1 MRRTALRSS
10 PTPVSSW
17 ISPSESCPRLDSGVR
32 QRVAI
37 EVTASQESESHFFVD
52 LTGNLSQGGLF
63 VATWRRLPVGT
74 AVDLAISLP
83 HGALSLRG
91 RVRWVRDLAEGV
103 VPGLG
108 VVFEGLSDEQLARIE
123 EFCAQRA
130 PLYVDDEP

>member
-1 MRRTALRSS
+1 MRRTASRSS
-10 PTPVSSW
+10 PTPVSSGN
-17 ISPSESCPRLDSGVR
+17 SPSESCPRFDSGVHH
-32 QRVAI
+32 RVAI
-37 EVTASQESESHFFVD
+37 EVTASPESESHFFVD

-74 AVDLAISLP
+74 GVDLAIALP
-83 HGALSLRG
+83 HGSLSLRG
-91 RVRWVRDLAEGV
+91 RVRWVRDMAEGV

-108 VVFEGLSDEQLARIE
+108 VAFEGLSPEQLVRIE

>member
-1 MRRTALRSS
+1 MRLTASRSS
-10 PTPVSSW
+10 RTPVSSG
-17 ISPSESCPRLDSGVR
+17 ISPSESTPRFDSGVH
-32 QRVAI
+32 QRVVI

-52 LTGNLSQGGLF
+52 LTGNLSEGGLF
-63 VATWRRLPVGT
+63 VATWRHLPVGT

-83 HGALSLRG
+83 QGALSLRG
-91 RVRWVRDLAEGV
+91 RVRWVRDMAEGV

-108 VVFEGLSDEQLARIE
+108 VAFEGPSDEQLARIE